1 MDERP
6 KCEKQAY
13 HVKKRYC
20 KKISLWQ
27 REEKEFLK
35 EHSKYTNFKAKKKGD
50 KYECA
55 KIKDEHRQS
64 QRRDRLGHVEFVMSG
79 IKKGLV
85 CNKWG
90 TQQGKCMSLSKI
102 MD

>member
-35 EHSKYTNFKAKKKGD
+35 EHSKYTNFKAKKKEINMNAPKSRMNTG
-50 KYECA
+50 KV
-55 KIKDEHRQS
+55 
-64 QRRDRLGHVEFVMSG
+64 RDV
-79 IKKGLV
+79 
-85 CNKWG
+85 
-90 TQQGKCMSLSKI
+90 TDQGMWNL
-102 MD
+102 